1 MKGSWEKG
9 AIDWSL
15 DSPKT
20 LWHTFKIHYILSFFG
35 IAKITSL
42 LKTKVSPTHKNY
54 HSSVQNIKKAHQVAK
69 LNFCKLPRTLGKE
82 KKLHLSNL

>member
-54 HSSVQNIKKAHQVAK
+54 HSSVQNIKKNPSSCKVK
-69 LNFCKLPRTLGKE
+69 LLQTAPDPG
-82 KKLHLSNL
+82 